1 MPTVSEIV
9 SIRPI
14 AQYLAQIDIPKKGLY
29 GGGTDIQ
36 LPRKIYLIGKS
47 VQRVF
52 DADPTDDT
60 LELTA
65 NFLYTLLGIYG
76 LKALIVDQQQG
87 TISPPEPVLSAT
99 LFPFYIFSAN
109 FESDGKTYLNSKIAG
124 VNLSLFINEG
134 SQQFFLSSDHFTVLP
149 GGGFTITVDWFDA
162 NSFDYQVRVERYYPI
177 PT

>member
-47 VQRVF
+47 VQRIF

-87 TISPPEPVLSAT
+87 TISPPEPVPSAT

-109 FESDGKTYLNSKIAG
+109 FESDGVTYLNDRIAG
-124 VNLSLFINEG
+124 VNISLFINQYT
-134 SQQFFLSSDHFTVLP
+134 QQFFPGTEFTYVP
-149 GGGFTITVDWFDA
+149 GGGFTITAAGFDA
-162 NSFDYQVRVERYYPI
+162 NNFDYTIRVERYYPI